1 MHDQAQENNKQLL
14 SIIGPVV
21 PVADFIDEG
30 HASACCELFTE
41 CGVPSV
47 EVTLR
52 RANAWDSVRKC
63 IELMPNAEVGI
74 GTVIDAE
81 QLRQAKDLGAAF
93 AISPGISE
101 DLVLLAQEL
110 DLPYYPGVASASE
123 LMLARKLGLRAV
135 KFFPAEAAGGIPM
148 LKSLGSPFPDMA
160 FCPTGGISVK
170 NYQDYLALGNVSCV
184 GGSWVVPSQAALAEQ
199 PDTVI
204 AGLQAVY
211 GK

>member
-1 MHDQAQENNKQLL
+1 MHDQSQEQNKHLL
-14 SIIGPVV
+14 SAIGPVV

-30 HASACCELFTE
+30 HASACCEIFTQ

-52 RANAWDSVRKC
+52 RPNAWDSVRKC
-63 IELMPNAEVGI
+63 IELMPNAHVGI
-74 GTVIDAE
+74 GTVIDAD
-81 QLRQAKDLGAAF
+81 QLRLAKDLGAAF
-93 AISPGISE
+93 AISPGLSPE
-101 DLVLLAQEL
+101 LVLLVQEL
-110 DLPYYPGVASASE
+110 DLPYYPGIATASE
-123 LMLARKLGLRAV
+123 LMLARSMGLRAV

-184 GGSWVVPSQAALAEQ
+184 GGSWVVPSQAALAES

-204 AGLQAVY
+204 AGLKQVY
-211 GK
+211 G